1 MTPAPSRKPFDA
13 ATKQLVELSPGDW
26 LAYLGLT
33 GSGAELI
40 EAEVSTVAAQA
51 DRVLRVQA
59 EPSPYLAHVEFQA
72 SYAADMGERMLRYNV
87 LLRYRHGLPV
97 RSVLVLLRRA
107 ADGPAMTGVVGQDR
121 KPDDP
126 CFLHFGYQIARVW
139 QKPVESV
146 LRGGLATLPLAPL
159 ADVSASRLPDV
170 VREMET
176 RIESETASGAEAGL
190 LWTATYLLMG
200 LTYPPDFTAQLLQGV
215 RQMKESSTYQAI
227 LAEGVEKGRAEG
239 RVEGEARGKAEEAR
253 RLLLRI
259 GGKRLG
265 PPDAQTEAAIAALD
279 SVEQLEQMADRLLEV
294 ESWNELLA

>member
-1 MTPAPSRKPFDA
+1 MTPTRKPFDA

-26 LAYLGLT
+26 LAYLGLS

-51 DRVLRVQA
+51 DRVLRVQS

-87 LLRYRHGLPV
+87 LLRYRDGPPV
-97 RSVLVLLRRA
+97 RSVLVLLRRD
-107 ADGPAMTGVVGQDR
+107 ADGPAMTGVVGQGPE
-121 KPDDP
+121 PDDP
-126 CFLHFGYQIARVW
+126 YFLHFGYRIVRVW

-159 ADVSASRLPDV
+159 ADVSVHRLPDV

-176 RIESETASGAEAGL
+176 RIESETESGADAGL

-200 LTYPPDFTAQLLQGV
+200 LTYPPDFTAQLLRGV

-227 LAEGVEKGRAEG
+227 LAEGAEKGRAEG
-239 RVEGEARGKAEEAR
+239 EARGKVEEAR

-265 PPDAQTEAAIAALD
+265 PPDAQAEAAIAALD
-279 SVEQLEQMADRLLEV
+279 SVERLEQMADRLLEV
-294 ESWNELLA
+294 ETWNELLA